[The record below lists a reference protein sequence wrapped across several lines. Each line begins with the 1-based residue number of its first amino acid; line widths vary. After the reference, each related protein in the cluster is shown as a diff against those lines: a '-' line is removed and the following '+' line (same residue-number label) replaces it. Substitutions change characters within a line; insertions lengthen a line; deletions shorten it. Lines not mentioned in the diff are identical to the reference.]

1 MRAVVILAVA
11 LAWLAGSGA
20 ADAEGAR
27 PVTLSVKPLLCV
39 TDRLT
44 PACQMSFVVRWSSI
58 GAGNYCVSNDLQTA
72 PLRCWDGASLGEYAE
87 RREVRDEFSYW
98 INTRDSAERLAAV
111 RIEVLRLDDGDR
123 KRRRRS
129 RHVWDIL

>member
-1 MRAVVILAVA
+1 
-11 LAWLAGSGA
+11 
-20 ADAEGAR
+20 
-27 PVTLSVKPLLCV
+27 
-39 TDRLT
+39 
-44 PACQMSFVVRWSSI
+44 
-58 GAGNYCVSNDLQTA
+58 
-72 PLRCWDGASLGEYAE
+72 LGEYAE